1 MGASGASIHQRVRKL
16 ENAGIISGSYIK
28 INEEKLGY
36 TTHAFI
42 GIFLDKASDN
52 SQAVAMLNKI
62 PEVTSCYYT
71 TGGWSL
77 LIKLTCRD
85 NNHLS
90 ALLSDKIQKI
100 PGISRTETYI
110 CLKHQIERQ
119 IKLWSASLTTD
130 AQCKVNER
138 CQRANGSYHIS
149 SGSPFKGIFRC
160 GKLLLTN
167 HIFTSQPSQSSVACI
182 IFNRK
187 GNKAKE
193 FPDQT

>member
-1 MGASGASIHQRVRKL
+1 LSKFIGSEKRELQNHLFLTPYILRMKIINQDFILDGIDKEILSYLTRNARMPILEIARNMGASGASIHQRVRKL
-16 ENAGIISGSYIK
+16 EEAGVISGSYVK

-42 GIFLDKASDN
+42 GIFLDKASHN
-52 SQAVAMLNKI
+52 SEAVAMLNKI

-119 IKLWSASLTTD
+119 IK
-130 AQCKVNER
+130 
-138 CQRANGSYHIS
+138 
-149 SGSPFKGIFRC
+149 F
-160 GKLLLTN
+160 
-167 HIFTSQPSQSSVACI
+167 
-182 IFNRK
+182 
-187 GNKAKE
+187 
-193 FPDQT
+193 